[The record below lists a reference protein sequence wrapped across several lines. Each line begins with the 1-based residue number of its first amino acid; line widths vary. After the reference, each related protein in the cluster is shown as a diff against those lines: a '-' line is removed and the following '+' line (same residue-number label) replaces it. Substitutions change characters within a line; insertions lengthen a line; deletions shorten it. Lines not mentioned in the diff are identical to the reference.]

1 MEDKQSNKSH
11 NKTKLGR
18 GAREKKRTDNAHL
31 KGNRT
36 NKSHNVSNI
45 NRTKRTVQR
54 NLDKSHQKEYIPKDD
69 RSKLVVELA
78 SPPAV
83 IAVMGPKGVGK
94 STVIKS
100 LVKYYTNANL
110 QSEGM
115 AGPITC
121 KTHTG
126 RVTLL
131 ECPNDVNGMLDTA
144 KVADLV
150 LLVVDAKFGFE
161 METFEYL
168 NVLQQHGFP
177 KVAGVFTHLDQ
188 FDKMSQVKKTK
199 KGLKQRFWTDIYDGS
214 KMFYFSGVINGKY
227 LKNEIRLLGMWI
239 QRCKVC
245 MLYVTSCVIIVK

>member
-1 MEDKQSNKSH
+1 MVEVDKQVNKSH
-11 NKTKLGR
+11 AKVKKGR

-36 NKSHNVSNI
+36 NRSHNVANI
-45 NRTKRTVQR
+45 GRTKRNVQR
-54 NLDKSHQKEYIPKDD
+54 NLDISHQKEYVPKDD
-69 RSKLVVELA
+69 RSKLVSVKTA
-78 SPPAV
+78 PPPAV
-83 IAVMGPKGVGK
+83 VVVMGPKGVGK

-110 QSEGM
+110 NSETM

-131 ECPNDVNGMLDTA
+131 ECPSDDLNGMIDTA
-144 KVADLV
+144 KIADLV

-161 METFEYL
+161 MESFEYL
-168 NVLQQHGFP
+168 NMLQQHGFP

-188 FDKMSQVKKTK
+188 FEKMSQVKKTK

-214 KMFYFSGVINGKY
+214 KMFYFSGIINGKY
-227 LKNEIRLLGMWI
+227 LKNETRLLGMWI
-239 QRCKVC
+239 QRCKV
-245 MLYVTSCVIIVK
+245 